1 MTAGPKVRIRGDVET
16 ENALVISCFPTVGM
30 VSPIVAAYLIEH
42 LELDYI
48 GGIFDSRLPAV
59 AIVNDGWA
67 LPPVRA
73 YGGSPVCSI
82 EGCDQVIVL
91 TSELMI
97 NDLIGNELVW
107 ALFDWSKEAKIGRG
121 LTVDAFPKAGMKA
134 VGMDGNEPTIEY
146 DDDVEKVDLL
156 GLASNDAMREAV
168 QALGLTMVKRGVL
181 RGMNAAIHG
190 EAHRRGIDVMGIMA
204 EADPR
209 YPDARAA
216 AEIIRCIDQ
225 LLPITSLDIEELI
238 EEAESIEEQVSAM
251 MSAAKQ
257 DEQGSS
263 GANAMLYG

>member
-1 MTAGPKVRIRGDVET
+1 
-16 ENALVISCFPTVGM
+16 
-30 VSPIVAAYLIEH
+30 
-42 LELDYI
+42 
-48 GGIFDSRLPAV
+48 
-59 AIVNDGWA
+59 
-67 LPPVRA
+67 
-73 YGGSPVCSI
+73 
-82 EGCDQVIVL
+82 
-91 TSELMI
+91 MI
-97 NDLIGNELVW
+97 NDLIGNEMVW
-107 ALFDWSKEAKIGRG
+107 ALFDWSKEANVGRG
-121 LTVDAFPKAGMKA
+121 LIVDAFPKAGMKA

-146 DDDVEKVDLL
+146 DDDEEKVDLL

-216 AEIIRCIDQ
+216 AEIIRCIDT

-238 EEAESIEEQVSAM
+238 EEAEAIEEQVSAM
-251 MSAAKQ
+251 MNAAMQ

-263 GANAMLYG
+263 GSNAMLYG

>member
-1 MTAGPKVRIRGDVET
+1 MHVRRPKGSHSKRHRDGKR
-16 ENALVISCFPTVGM
+16 LVITCFPTVGM

-82 EGCDQVIVL
+82 DGCDQVILL

-146 DDDVEKVDLL
+146 DDDEEKVDLL

-168 QALGLTMVKRGVL
+168 QALGLTMVKRGVFV
-181 RGMNAAIHG
+181 MNAAPTAKPMAGYRRHG
-190 EAHRRGIDVMGIMA
+190 HHGRN
-204 EADPR
+204 DPR
-209 YPDARAA
+209 APDASNGG
-216 AEIIRCIDQ
+216 EIIRYIDNY
-225 LLPITSLDIEELI
+225 LITSL
-238 EEAESIEEQVSAM
+238 VYR
-251 MSAAKQ
+251 
-257 DEQGSS
+257 
-263 GANAMLYG
+263 N

>member
-1 MTAGPKVRIRGDVET
+1 MSAGPKVRIRSDIET
-16 ENALVISCFPTVGM
+16 ENALVITCFPTVGM
-30 VSPIVAAYLIEH
+30 VSPIVAAYPHRAPGVGLH
-42 LELDYI
+42 WRH
-48 GGIFDSRLPAV
+48 FRLPSARRGHRQRRK
-59 AIVNDGWA
+59 AF
-67 LPPVRA
+67 LPVRV

-82 EGCDQVIVL
+82 DGCDQVIL
-91 TSELMI
+91 FTSELMI
-97 NDLIGNELVW
+97 NDLIGNEMVW
-107 ALFDWSKEAKIGRG
+107 ALFDWSKEANVGRG
-121 LTVDAFPKAGMKA
+121 LIVDAFPKAGMA

-146 DDDVEKVDLL
+146 DDDEEKVDLL

-168 QALGLTMVKRGVL
+168 QALGWPWSSEVL

-216 AEIIRCIDQ
+216 AEIIRCIDT

-238 EEAESIEEQVSAM
+238 EEAEAIEEQVSAM
-251 MSAAKQ
+251 MNAAMQ

-263 GANAMLYG
+263 GSNAMLYG

>member
-1 MTAGPKVRIRGDVET
+1 
-16 ENALVISCFPTVGM
+16 M

-59 AIVNDGWA
+59 AIVNDGRA

-82 EGCDQVIVL
+82 EGCDQVIL
-91 TSELMI
+91 FTSELMI
-97 NDLIGNELVW
+97 NDLIGNEMVW
-107 ALFDWSKEAKIGRG
+107 ALFDWSKEANVGRG
-121 LTVDAFPKAGMKA
+121 LIVDAFPKAGMKA

-146 DDDVEKVDLL
+146 DDDEEKVDLL

-216 AEIIRCIDQ
+216 AEIIRCIDT

-238 EEAESIEEQVSAM
+238 EEAEAIEEQVSAM
-251 MSAAKQ
+251 MNAAMQ

-263 GANAMLYG
+263 GSNAMLYG